1 MRFIFV
7 LALALI
13 SLNSFAGGG
22 WAELKPDDYLLWPG
36 TYGKDKI
43 RVQLVDDAGLA
54 IDPGG
59 CATDGAFSYYVQST
73 LSQNVI
79 NRIYSLLLATKM
91 AKQSLRI
98 YVAGCEDGFPAIQ
111 SLQF

>member
-1 MRFIFV
+1 MKSIFV
-7 LALALI
+7 LVLTLI
-13 SLNSFAGGG
+13 SLNSFAGGD

-36 TYGKDKI
+36 TYGKDKV
-43 RVQLVDDAGLA
+43 RVQLVGDAGLA
-54 IDPGG
+54 IDPGN
-59 CATDGAFSYYVQST
+59 CAADGTYSYYVQST

-79 NRIYSLLLATKM
+79 NRMYSLLLATKM

-98 YVAGCEDGFPAIQ
+98 YVAGCEDGFPVIQ